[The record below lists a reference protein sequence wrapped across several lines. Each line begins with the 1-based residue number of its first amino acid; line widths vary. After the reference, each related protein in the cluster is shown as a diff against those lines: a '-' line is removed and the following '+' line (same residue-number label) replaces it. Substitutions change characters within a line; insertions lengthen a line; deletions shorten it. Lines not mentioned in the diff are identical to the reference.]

1 MYRERLNLALDRIR
15 SDQWKIFEEFA
26 SAFLTSQYPNLR
38 TVATPSGD
46 QGRDAELFSYDGR
59 FPTVLQYS
67 VSKEWG
73 KKIRDTAKRISASFP
88 DTIILIYVTNKSILS
103 SADSLKGDI
112 AKDYG
117 LILDIHD
124 MDWFLDRF
132 AGDGH
137 REAVSEALSQ
147 KIVDPYLTS
156 KGVLEHSA
164 PTLSSTEFRAA
175 LTFLQLQ
182 WEDDTREKGLT
193 RLAFEALVKTVL
205 RKTNSESRLPRSTIH
220 NQITEM
226 FPKHDPSQLKTLIDS
241 ALFQLTKRS
250 IRHWTQSDEFCL
262 TYEESERVRERLTEL
277 EVANNALD
285 SEIRTT
291 LQRYLGDIGEIDRLA
306 NLVRI
311 TINHYLSERG
321 EISASAIANNKL
333 FAIGVEDLQFSIEYV
348 VKKKMEKEPRKIY
361 DKIVRVIMSTMRELF
376 TEPTQS
382 VQNHLRTKADAY
394 TLFAFLGRTPDI
406 QRAVSK
412 MFSHGT
418 IWLDTTVVLPLLAEE
433 LIRDGQRRFS
443 QMLKVASVAG
453 LELRVTP
460 GVVEEVERHIN
471 LCITYVN
478 MSHSD
483 WKGSVPF
490 LADAYVRSG
499 RNLMA
504 FSSWI
509 ERFEGKERPEDDLG
523 EYFGE
528 FFSIM
533 IEDLEADEMRA
544 SEKVRF
550 AVQEAWHSAHAARR
564 GSGDEGMDGITFNR
578 LIRHD
583 VENYV
588 GVIERR
594 RKEGVSPLG
603 YSAWWL
609 TLDRLASQVEKSVK
623 DSLGNEAPQSPVM
636 SADFL
641 VNYLSVG
648 PMRSKVTREAEY
660 SLPIVLDVG
669 VVEELP
675 EDLMREAKRIR
686 LEAGGLPEHIIRR
699 RVRDCLDA
707 AKRRRGRIM
716 AEGIQTI
723 LEAINSD

>member
-1 MYRERLNLALDRIR
+1 MSL
-15 SDQWKIFEEFA
+15 
-26 SAFLTSQYPNLR
+26 
-38 TVATPSGD
+38 
-46 QGRDAELFSYDGR
+46 
-59 FPTVLQYS
+59 
-67 VSKEWG
+67 
-73 KKIRDTAKRISASFP
+73 P
-88 DTIILIYVTNKSILS
+88 DTIILIYVTNRSILS
-103 SADSLKGDI
+103 AADSLKGDI
-112 AKDYG
+112 MKDYG

-156 KGVLEHSA
+156 KGVHEHSA

-193 RLAFEALVKTVL
+193 RLSFEALVKTVL
-205 RKTNSESRLPRSTIH
+205 RNTNSELRLPRSTIH
-220 NQITEM
+220 DQITGM
-226 FPKHDPSQLKTLIDS
+226 FPWHDSNRLKNLIDS

-250 IRHWTQSDEFCL
+250 IRHWTPFDEFCL
-262 TYEESERVRERLTEL
+262 TFDESERVRERLTEL

-285 SEIRTT
+285 SEIRAT
-291 LQRYLGDIGEIDRLA
+291 LQRYFGDIGEVDRLV
-306 NLVRI
+306 NLVRV

-321 EISASAIANNKL
+321 EVFAGAIANNEL
-333 FAIGVEDLQFSIEYV
+333 FVIGIDDLQKSVEDI
-348 VKKKMEKEPRKIY
+348 VKQQVKKEPRKTY
-361 DKIVRVIMSTMRELF
+361 DKIVRVIMSTVRELF

-418 IWLDTTVVLPLLAEE
+418 VWLDTTVLLPLLAEE
-433 LIRDGQRRFS
+433 LVRNGQRRFS
-443 QMLKVASVAG
+443 QMLKVASAAG
-453 LELRVTP
+453 LELRITP

-471 LCITYVN
+471 RCITYVN
-478 MSHSD
+478 MLHSD
-483 WKGSVPF
+483 WSGSVPF
-490 LADAYVRSG
+490 LADAYMRSG

-509 ERFEGKERPEDDLG
+509 ERFEGKERPEDDLA
-523 EYFGE
+523 EYFNE
-528 FFSIM
+528 YFAIKR
-533 IEDLEADEMRA
+533 ENLEAYEMRA

-550 AVQEAWHSAHAARR
+550 AVQEAWHSAHATRR
-564 GSGDEGMDGITFNR
+564 GPQDESRDRITLNR
-578 LIRHD
+578 LVRHD

-594 RKEGVSPLG
+594 GKEGVSPLG

-623 DSLGNEAPQSPVM
+623 DSLGHEAPQSPVM

-648 PMRSKVTREAEY
+648 PMRSKVIREAEY
-660 SLPIVLDVG
+660 SLPIALDVG
-669 VVEELP
+669 VLEELP

-686 LEAGGLPEHIIRR
+686 LEAGGLSEHIIRR

-716 AEGIQTI
+716 AEGIQTV
-723 LEAINSD
+723 LETINSD